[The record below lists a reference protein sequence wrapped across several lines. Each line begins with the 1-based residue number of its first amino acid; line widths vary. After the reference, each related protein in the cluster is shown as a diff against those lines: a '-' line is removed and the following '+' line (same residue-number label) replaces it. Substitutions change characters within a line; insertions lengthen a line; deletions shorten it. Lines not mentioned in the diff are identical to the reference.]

1 MVKYLRIW
9 CKGSTFAPAF
19 GTMPAGVSEGSV
31 WIYGREVPG
40 PRKSPHAGAGDL
52 WMTGK
57 DTKDVVQ
64 EHIVIIMWST
74 SKDTILY

>member
-1 MVKYLRIW
+1 MVERFYFCTR
-9 CKGSTFAPAF
+9 FRND
-19 GTMPAGVSEGSV
+19 AGGCVSEGSV

-40 PRKSPHAGAGDL
+40 PRKSPQVGAGDL

-74 SKDTILY
+74 SKDTILPS

>member
-1 MVKYLRIW
+1 M
-9 CKGSTFAPAF
+9 
-19 GTMPAGVSEGSV
+19 GVSEGSV

-40 PRKSPHAGAGDL
+40 PRKSPQAGAGDL

-64 EHIVIIMWST
+64 EHIVKMWST